1 MKFLSIKYHTL
12 LNYLTNISFYFF
24 LKSSGTRSL
33 QIHPVIDALVDL
45 RTTLDKLET
54 LESKMEDIIKQFIDR
69 LETDVHIDKNEKAE
83 KGSFKKNFIYLLI
96 NVKRINSF
104 NIRKNR
110 S

>member
-1 MKFLSIKYHTL
+1 
-12 LNYLTNISFYFF
+12 
-24 LKSSGTRSL
+24 
-33 QIHPVIDALVDL
+33 
-45 RTTLDKLET
+45 
-54 LESKMEDIIKQFIDR
+54 
-69 LETDVHIDKNEKAE
+69 VHIDKNEKAE